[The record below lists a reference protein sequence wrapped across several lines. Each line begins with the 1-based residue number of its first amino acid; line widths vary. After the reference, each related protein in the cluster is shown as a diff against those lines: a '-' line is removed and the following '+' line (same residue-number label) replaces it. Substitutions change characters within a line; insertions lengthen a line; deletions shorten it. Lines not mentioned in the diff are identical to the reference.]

1 MWVENIK
8 LVRNGNLLL
17 HGLTF
22 DSKQP
27 VKHVNLLKVTLLRK
41 INKIQI
47 VTFVLLYYIIYLK
60 ELAKTLMLLA
70 LSLFLTKGLT
80 FPWYKT

>member
-8 LVRNGNLLL
+8 LVRNWNLLL

-47 VTFVLLYYIIYLK
+47 VTFVLLYYII
-60 ELAKTLMLLA
+60 
-70 LSLFLTKGLT
+70 
-80 FPWYKT
+80 

>member
-41 INKIQI
+41 INKKQI
-47 VTFVLLYYIIYLK
+47 VAFVLLYYIIYLK

-70 LSLFLTKGLT
+70 LSLFLMKGLT

>member
-27 VKHVNLLKVTLLRK
+27 VNHDNLLKLTLLSK

-47 VTFVLLYYIIYLK
+47 VTFVLLYYII
-60 ELAKTLMLLA
+60 
-70 LSLFLTKGLT
+70 
-80 FPWYKT
+80 